1 MEYRKV
7 RPSEADIIA
16 QIHAKSWQIAYKGI
30 LTDAFLEHDI
40 WENRRQV
47 WQKRFA
53 ESAENEFIC
62 VAVEDD
68 VVIGF
73 VCVYGEANENWGSL
87 IDNLHVL
94 PEFKGRGIGKK
105 LMQEASK
112 WVMEQYSN
120 TKIHLWVYEDND
132 AAREFYEKMGGEKVA
147 SELYEGADGTSAN
160 TFCYAWKNF
169 N

>member
-1 MEYRKV
+1 MAYRKV
-7 RPSEADIIA
+7 RPDEADIIA
-16 QIHAKSWQIAYKGI
+16 NIHAKSWQIAYKGI
-30 LTDAFLEHDI
+30 LTDAFLEHNVFA
-40 WENRRQV
+40 NRREV

-53 ESAENEFIC
+53 ESAKNEFIC
-62 VAVEDD
+62 AAVECD

-73 VCVYGEANENWGSL
+73 VCVYGDANENWGSL

-94 PEFKGRGIGKK
+94 PEFQGRGIGQQ
-105 LMQEASK
+105 LMQEAAK
-112 WVMEQYSN
+112 WVMERYGN
-120 TKIHLWVYEDND
+120 TKIHLWVYEDNH
-132 AAREFYEKMGGEKVA
+132 AARAFYEKMGGENVA